1 MMKKIMVLISR
12 VFVIS
17 LLFSFISVNTA
28 ITAETIKIGAVLPG
42 ADISGKDAS
51 RFM

>member
-28 ITAETIKIGAVLPG
+28 ITIETIKIGAVALG
-42 ADISGKDAS
+42 
-51 RFM
+51 